1 MPSPLFSPTK
11 LGSIELSNRI
21 IMAPMTRSRADDDG
35 VVGDLTATYYA
46 QRSSAGMITTE
57 GVFPTLDGKGGV
69 GLPGMA
75 TDAQQAGWKKVV
87 DAVHATGTPI
97 VLQLMHTGRVSH
109 PDLLP
114 GGQLPAAPSPI
125 KPNGAAWTAS
135 DTQKEFVTPRELTL
149 PEVQEI
155 IEGHR
160 TATRRAI
167 EAGFDG
173 VELHGSG
180 GYLPQQFLSS
190 GTNHRND
197 AYGGS
202 VAKRSRFI
210 LDTLEAMIA
219 EAGPGRV
226 GIKLSPDTVSL
237 MPNEIN
243 DADPMETYSYL
254 TDQLRAADLAYL
266 NISYFDRRENEYHAM
281 FRSRFKGPIVIG
293 GALTKD
299 IGERLIESGNAQ
311 ALTFGR
317 AYIANPDLVERFKID
332 APLADPDPSTFYHVP
347 GPGGYTDYPTL
358 A

>member
-1 MPSPLFSPTK
+1 MPSPLLSPTT
-11 LGSIELSNRI
+11 LGSITLSNRV

-57 GVFPTLDGKGGV
+57 GVFPTPDGKGGV
-69 GLPGMA
+69 GLPGIA
-75 TDAQQAGWKKVV
+75 NDAQQAGWKKVV
-87 DAVHATGTPI
+87 DAVHAAGAPI

-114 GGQLPAAPSPI
+114 GGQLPVAPSPV
-125 KPNGAAWTAS
+125 KPNGAAWTGTE
-135 DTQKEFVTPRELTL
+135 TQKEFVTPRELTTS
-149 PEVQEI
+149 EVQTI

-160 TATRRAI
+160 TATRRAM

-202 VAKRSRFI
+202 LAKRSRFI
-210 LDTLEAMIA
+210 LDTLDAMLA
-219 EAGPGRV
+219 EAGSGRV
-226 GIKLSPDTVSL
+226 GIKLSPDSV
-237 MPNEIN
+237 MPNEIHDEN
-243 DADPMETYSYL
+243 PMETYSYL
-254 TDQLRAADLAYL
+254 TDRLPAADLAYL
-266 NISYFDRRENEYHAM
+266 NISYFDRRENDYHAM
-281 FRSRFKGPIVIG
+281 FRLRFRGPIVIG
-293 GALTKD
+293 GALTKEIAED
-299 IGERLIESGNAQ
+299 LIESGNAQ

-347 GPGGYTDYPTL
+347 GPGGYTDYPTF